1 MLLKNRLKRIM
12 NRVCAYE
19 NMGDMGGGWGTGR
32 ASEDDS
38 GGYGQG
44 SGDGGAMNAYN
55 AQEQG
60 GAQGGT
66 QSDFEG
72 INEEVAQTDTDNR
85 ASAVKD
91 AEDGWAGKAGNIA
104 SFVVSNAFGGPIGQ
118 ALSLGSIAYKGLTGK
133 SIGQGIAGTIAGD
146 NYDTKDSA
154 YTQAAAGSSFST
166 AGVPQKQNID
176 GLFDGGGGGKSE
188 QMIASQ
194 PPTGIL
200 ATPEVDDVPTP
211 GLLASAKIKSYS
223 RGNKYGLA

>member
-1 MLLKNRLKRIM
+1 MLLKNRLTRIM

-55 AQEQG
+55 AQT
-60 GAQGGT
+60 QGGT

-72 INEEVAQTDTDNR
+72 INTEVDQADTANR
-85 ASAVKD
+85 AKAVKE
-91 AEDGWAGKAGNIA
+91 AEDGMAGKAGNIA
-104 SFVVSNAFGGPIGQ
+104 SFVVSNLFSGTPIGQ
-118 ALSLGSIAYKGLTGK
+118 AISLAGIAYKGLTGK
-133 SIGQGIAGTIAGD
+133 SVGQSMAGTIAGD
-146 NYDTKDSA
+146 NYDMKDSV

-166 AGVPQKQNID
+166 AGVPKPYAGD
-176 GLFDGGGGGKSE
+176 GFNDGGGGKSE

-194 PPTGIL
+194 PTGIL

-211 GLLASAKIKSYS
+211 GILTSAKIKSYS

>member
-32 ASEDDS
+32 ASEEDS

-55 AQEQG
+55 AQT
-60 GAQGGT
+60 QGGT

-72 INEEVAQTDTDNR
+72 INAEVAQADTANR
-85 ASAVKD
+85 AKAVKD
-91 AEDGWAGKAGNIA
+91 AEDSGWATVGNIA
-104 SFVVSNAFGGPIGQ
+104 SFVVSNAFSGTPIGQ
-118 ALSLGSIAYKGLTGK
+118 AISLGSIAYKALTGK
-133 SIGQGIAGTIAGD
+133 SIGQGMAGTIAGD
-146 NYDTKDSA
+146 NYDMKDSA
-154 YTQAAAGSSFST
+154 YAQAAAGSSFST

-176 GLFDGGGGGKSE
+176 GFNDGGGGKSE
-188 QMIASQ
+188 QRIASK
-194 PPTGIL
+194 PTGIL
-200 ATPEVDDVPTP
+200 ATPEVEDVPTP